1 MIKVSIIGA
10 GNMASQYLS
19 YLDQFKNKYKV
30 LGINSRTLNKCLNLK
45 KKYKYLKI
53 YPNLNSLLNEKPHL
67 IIIAVSEESLLNVL
81 KITLQ
86 SKIVHLIEKPL
97 GVNYSQYV
105 TINKLIK
112 INKTKVFVSLNRRYY
127 QSVTKLNKIKNLH
140 KPYHIKIVD
149 HQSPININKLDK
161 GPKVIKYWMYSN
173 SVHLVDLISL
183 FSDNKI
189 KSKSRKKVII
199 DNEKVLYTSTFK
211 LKDNSIITY
220 ICFWNLDGRMSIEF
234 NSNITNCFLKPIEQI
249 SIVQRNKNKVKL
261 FKEPLQFKPG
271 FKGLFKNIDLYF
283 KGKMHQLVS
292 NTDYSKTINLIRF
305 IYGT

>member
-10 GNMASQYLS
+10 GNMASHYLN
-19 YLDQFKNKYKV
+19 YLDQFKNKYKI
-30 LGINSRTLNKCLNLK
+30 LGINSRTRNKCLNFK

-53 YPNLNSLLNEKPHL
+53 YPNLSSLLDEKPHL

-97 GVNYSQYV
+97 GVNYLQYF

-112 INKTKVFVSLNRRYY
+112 KNKTKVFISLNRRYY
-127 QSVTKLNKIKNLH
+127 LSVNKLDKIKNLH

-149 HQSPININKLDK
+149 HQSPININKSDK
-161 GPKVIKYWMYSN
+161 DPKVIKYWMYSN

-183 FSDNKI
+183 LSDNKI
-189 KSKSRKKVII
+189 KTKSRKKVII
-199 DNEKVLYTSTFK
+199 DNEKILYTSSFK
-211 LKDNSIITY
+211 LKNNSIITY
-220 ICFWNLDGRMSIEF
+220 ICFWNLDGRMSVEF
-234 NSNITNCFLKPIEQI
+234 NSNKINCFLKPIEQI
-249 SIVQRNKNKVKL
+249 SIIQRNKNKVEL

-283 KGKMHQLVS
+283 KGKKHQLVS
-292 NTDYSKTINLIRF
+292 SGDYSKTINLIKF